1 MLMVIG
7 TIVALSSIAL
17 MNAGNN
23 TLRYLGMFM
32 LLVGLYLVVPEK
44 RLKLSQAY

>member
-1 MLMVIG
+1 MLMIIG

-23 TLRYLGMFM
+23 TLSYLGIFM
-32 LLVGLYLVVPEK
+32 LLVGLYLIKIGREK
-44 RLKLSQAY
+44 IKKNT